1 MSNPLPKINSKH
13 YVPAEWS
20 AHKCIWVGFPSH
32 ADLWLE
38 NLEGAQHEVAEMVKA
53 LAAGDQMNVIVANKE
68 ARAVAEELLADTK
81 NVTIF
86 DADFG
91 DIWIRDTG
99 CIFTN
104 DGRALRFKTNGWGGK
119 YDLEHDDTIG
129 DQIAHLA
136 NTPIINFEF
145 ILEGGAVDQDGAG
158 TLLTTRQCVLN
169 ENRNQNWN
177 ESTAT
182 KELCDAFGASNIIW
196 LNDGMM
202 NDHTD
207 GHVDNIAR
215 FIAPDTIVCQRAAD
229 DIDPN
234 KQVFEDIASI
244 LKTAKNAEGK
254 PYKLIQIPSPGLI
267 TNEEGDIIPA
277 SHMNFLIGNKVVVVP
292 TYGTDTADEAVAEI
306 AKLFPQHKV
315 VGLASNHIL
324 SGGGSFHC
332 LTQQQPLV

>member
-1 MSNPLPKINSKH
+1 MSNLNPKTETQT

-38 NLEGAQHEVAEMVKA
+38 NLEGAQAEVAAMVKA
-53 LAAGDQMNVIVANKE
+53 LSVGDQMNVVVANKDALSAAQKLLNGADYIKIFE
-68 ARAVAEELLADTK
+68 AP
-81 NVTIF
+81 
-86 DADFG
+86 FG

-99 CIFTN
+99 CIFTA
-104 DGRALRFKTNGWGGK
+104 DGQALRFKTNGWGGK
-119 YDLEHDDTIG
+119 YDLEHDDSIG
-129 DQIAHLA
+129 DRIAEFA
-136 NTPIINFEF
+136 KTPVINFDF

-169 ENRNQNWN
+169 ENRNQNWD
-177 ESTAT
+177 EQTAT
-182 KELCDAFGASNIIW
+182 KELCNAFGASKVIW
-196 LNDGMM
+196 LNDGML

-215 FIAPDTIVCQRAAD
+215 FIAPDTIICQRAAD
-229 DIDPN
+229 DNDPN
-234 KQVFEDIASI
+234 KDLFEEIAAI
-244 LKTAKNAEGK
+244 LRASTNAKGE
-254 PYKLIQIPSPGLI
+254 PLTIVQIPSPGLV
-267 TNEEGDIIPA
+267 TNEDGDIVPA

-292 TYGTDTADEAVAEI
+292 TYGTATANAAVEEI
-306 AKLFPQHKV
+306 AKLFPHHNV
-315 VGLASNHIL
+315 IGLPSNHIL

>member
-1 MSNPLPKINSKH
+1 MSNPLLKSKKEI

-38 NLEGAQHEVAEMVKA
+38 NLDGAQAEVAAMVKA
-53 LAAGDQMNVIVANKE
+53 LSVGDQMNVIVANAE
-68 ARAVAEELLADTK
+68 ARAAAEILLAGTK

-104 DGRALRFKTNGWGGK
+104 DGQALRFKNNGWGGK
-119 YDLEHDDTIG
+119 YDLEHDDSIG
-129 DQIAHLA
+129 DKIAEFA
-136 NTPIINFEF
+136 KTPVINFDF

-169 ENRNQNWN
+169 ENRNQNWD
-177 ESTAT
+177 EQTAT
-182 KELCDAFGASNIIW
+182 KELCNAFGASKVIW
-196 LNDGMM
+196 LNDGML

-215 FIAPDTIVCQRAAD
+215 FIAPDTIICQRAAD
-229 DIDPN
+229 DNDPN
-234 KQVFEDIASI
+234 KQVFEDIADI
-244 LKTAKNAEGK
+244 LRASTNANGE
-254 PYKLIQIPSPGLI
+254 PLNIVQIPSPGCM
-267 TNEEGDIIPA
+267 TNEDGDIIPA
-277 SHMNFLIGNKVVVVP
+277 SHMNFIIGNKVVVVP
-292 TYGTDTADEAVAEI
+292 TYGTATANAAVEEI
-306 AKLFPQHKV
+306 AKLFPHHKV
-315 VGLASNHIL
+315 VGLPSHHIL